1 MNENNAT
8 NAIQT
13 FVYKNEKPVRTVNI
27 DGDVWFVAKDVA
39 DILGFE
45 DATHAVRGL
54 DDDEKGLHKMDTL
67 GGMQD
72 MTVISEP
79 GLMTLILRSNK
90 KEAKPFRRWVT
101 HEVLPQIFRSGSYS
115 MPNATQETAPAVYVP
130 PQLPE
135 KDKTD
140 SLAYVSKGIFSFAEK
155 IIEKTYSCKTEDDFR
170 TVLALD
176 NIFKNA
182 HGMSALEAA
191 HIFLTVQHDVDLL
204 EETDSDKFTMYFTK
218 HTYTRKWVYPKLPEI
233 PKDDITPCE
242 FPTD

>member
-1 MNENNAT
+1 MNDNN

-13 FVYKNEKPVRTVNI
+13 FVYKNEKPVRTVKI
-27 DGDVWFVAKDVA
+27 DGDVWFVAKDVC
-39 DILGFE
+39 DILE
-45 DATHAVRGL
+45 ISNHRDATSNL
-54 DDDEKGLHKMDTL
+54 DDDEKGVAKIDTL

-101 HEVLPQIFRSGSYS
+101 HEVLPQIFRTGTYS
-115 MPNATQETAPAVYVP
+115 IPDATQETMPAVQ
-130 PQLPE
+130 PQ
-135 KDKTD
+135 DKTKPE
-140 SLAYVSKGIFSFAEK
+140 SLAYVSRGIFAFAEK
-155 IIEKTYSCKTEDDFR
+155 IIEKTYSCKTDDDFR
-170 TVLALD
+170 TVIALD

-182 HGMSALEAA
+182 HGMSALDAA

-218 HTYTRKWVYPKLPEI
+218 HKYCYKWDYPPLPKLPKET
-233 PKDDITPCE
+233 ITPCE
-242 FPTD
+242 IADD